1 MKWGR
6 AFKGLFSFLTSNVK
20 IKESFGYL
28 FHGKSVFCVLHLLVV
43 YTLRVRRIFHCSLT
57 QSSFWLENT
66 VVASRLFSPVGNVRI
81 NKHRHFSILPF
92 FMIVLFGFSEEEQQ
106 IVGVLISCRD
116 GWLSA
121 LEKSQKELFHGP
133 YFFSFA
139 VARNSKY
146 MTILRNFFQ
155 KIFLQFS
162 LFYLLHF
169 SFYKNKCTAP
179 LPNYHPS
186 YFLFY
191 CFLKS

>member
-1 MKWGR
+1 MLVLSEAIHRIIFYEKRYNFCHLNMKWGR
-6 AFKGLFSFLTSNVK
+6 AFKGLLSFLTSNVN

-146 MTILRNFFQ
+146 MTIQIFFQ

-162 LFYLLHF
+162 VVTFFILQE
-169 SFYKNKCTAP
+169 
-179 LPNYHPS
+179 
-186 YFLFY
+186 
-191 CFLKS
+191 

>member
-162 LFYLLHF
+162 VVTFFILQ
-169 SFYKNKCTAP
+169 
-179 LPNYHPS
+179 
-186 YFLFY
+186 
-191 CFLKS
+191 